1 LAQFASINS
10 TPIGNATPST
20 GVFTT
25 ATAGAVSSGFIGN
38 TGTAFTGASINL
50 SGNVL
55 ANGAVV
61 NTLTVNGTAQVIT
74 LNATTLTATGN
85 VIGGLA
91 QFAALNATPI
101 GNATPSTGVFTTAT
115 AGSVSS
121 GFIGNTGTVFTGAS
135 LNVTGNVLA
144 AGAVLNDLTVNSGIT
159 STGFINTT
167 ANISAAVVNGGA
179 INSTGFITDR
189 TNPLREIIDAQ
200 PIIAGVS
207 MEQQMST
214 VKKNVAINEAAAGVD
229 IGKMAIAPMGYNTYL
244 TLAIKDA
251 SFYAP
256 RDIYPRQNNVD
267 NARALRQM
275 SSDRL
280 HQEMI
285 NQQYR
290 GR

>member
-1 LAQFASINS
+1 VSSTQITQQSFTVEANYSIVPMMQVASIAPTLSGPTFSETIQS
-10 TPIGNATPST
+10 TQSSQSISIDRTYVEVEAPST
-20 GVFTT
+20 
-25 ATAGAVSSGFIGN
+25 
-38 TGTAFTGASINL
+38 
-50 SGNVL
+50 
-55 ANGAVV
+55 
-61 NTLTVNGTAQVIT
+61 
-74 LNATTLTATGN
+74 
-85 VIGGLA
+85 
-91 QFAALNATPI
+91 
-101 GNATPSTGVFTTAT
+101 
-115 AGSVSS
+115 
-121 GFIGNTGTVFTGAS
+121 
-135 LNVTGNVLA
+135 
-144 AGAVLNDLTVNSGIT
+144 
-159 STGFINTT
+159 
-167 ANISAAVVNGGA
+167 
-179 INSTGFITDR
+179 STGFITDR
-189 TNPLREIIDAQ
+189 SNPLREIIDAQ

-207 MEQQMST
+207 MEQQMSS